1 MARMSSP
8 AVRLL
13 DLLWD
18 RYAAEVP
25 SARTFVQLSGGS
37 FRNDHLALRA
47 LARPGGGIALFERVF
62 ERLGWKRAGEYT
74 FPDTHLAA
82 IYMAHPEGL
91 PRVFISELKQQELSA
106 RAQQLLSSL
115 PEDPPPPES
124 VEALAGWFC
133 APPPP
138 EESALLEL
146 EKESQYGAWLL
157 AFGRKVNHFT
167 GSVDDVEVWQRRMRE
182 AGVPMKADI
191 EGAAGSKLRQTAT
204 AAVVIDVDIMDNEA
218 PATMPWTYAYFELAQ
233 RGDVV
238 DAESGQTHR
247 FEGFLGPQATQLFE
261 MTRKA

>member
-1 MARMSSP
+1 MGRMSSP

-25 SARTFVQLSGGS
+25 YARTFVQLSGGS
-37 FRNDHLALRA
+37 FRNDHVALRS
-47 LARPGGGIALFERVF
+47 LARPGGGIARFERVF

-82 IYMAHPEGL
+82 IYMAHPDGL
-91 PRVFISELKQQELSA
+91 PRVFISELKQEELSPRA
-106 RAQQLLSSL
+106 RQLLSAL
-115 PEDPPPPES
+115 PEDPPPPEA
-124 VEALAGWFC
+124 VEALAQWFS

-191 EGAAGSKLRQTAT
+191 EGAPGTSLRQTAT
-204 AAVVIDVDIMDNEA
+204 HAAPLPVTLQGGGSRA
-218 PATMPWTYAYFELAQ
+218 WPYAYFEIAQ
-233 RGDVV
+233 R
-238 DAESGQTHR
+238 SGG
-247 FEGFLGPQATQLFE
+247 FDGFLGPQARALFD
-261 MTRKA
+261 MTKRGT